1 MVIRITIGA
10 DLSTWWILRCQA
22 AGFWFGSLLFD
33 RSAGTPEASEAERLG
48 GYGEL
53 ERQTWVYKSAQMLYI
68 CTHNCTYIYIHTH
81 TCQFISIYIY
91 MHMHTYLFC
100 IIIYVYQYTYVPYV
114 RLCLHKCSISRST
127 HERSVM
133 LIRKLILKDPG
144 WATRSYEC
152 ASSLVTL
159 SSSPVAIHQAAQAWK
174 TWDNF

>member
-1 MVIRITIGA
+1 MLIYPLDGFCGAKLQVFDLAASSSTAVLEPRKQVRQKGLEDMENLSVKHGYINRHRCYTYVHITVRI
-10 DLSTWWILRCQA
+10 
-22 AGFWFGSLLFD
+22 
-33 RSAGTPEASEAERLG
+33 
-48 GYGEL
+48 
-53 ERQTWVYKSAQMLYI
+53 
-68 CTHNCTYIYIHTH
+68 YIYTY
-81 TCQFISIYIY
+81 TYLSIYKYIY

-133 LIRKLILKDPG
+133 LIRELILKDPG